1 MSHNLILKQTWE
13 VLTDCWRDGFAWNSL
28 TRSANHN
35 FIFENLIF
43 HKNFSWTFFVEKIV
57 YFRKHISLMN
67 SKNRWTFD
75 KNDIFDQKFQI
86 TVISEKIFVCLRNN
100 ISLVNL
106 KNLWTFEKISIDWP
120 DFLLTGACVKFCEL
134 CSGLWKFPYLFGHT
148 LPVRRSN
155 IKNLFPQLVWLDL
168 SRWSLGFELP
178 WVKKCLA
185 QTILNSE
192 YSE

>member
-1 MSHNLILKQTWE
+1 MK
-13 VLTDCWRDGFAWNSL
+13 F
-28 TRSANHN
+28 
-35 FIFENLIF
+35 
-43 HKNFSWTFFVEKIV
+43 FSWKLSTCDSRKIL

-75 KNDIFDQKFQI
+75 KKDIFDQKFQI
-86 TVISEKIFVCLRNN
+86 TVISEKIFVCFQNN
-100 ISLVNL
+100 ISLVNS
-106 KNLWTFEKISIDWP
+106 KNLWTFDKINKKFQLTDLIFCWP
-120 DFLLTGACVKFCEL
+120 GLVWNSVNCVR
-134 CSGLWKFPYLFGHT
+134 SLWKFSYLFGHT

>member
-1 MSHNLILKQTWE
+1 MEIVHLWFPKKSY
-13 VLTDCWRDGFAWNSL
+13 
-28 TRSANHN
+28 
-35 FIFENLIF
+35 IFESIF
-43 HKNFSWTFFVEKIV
+43 LWWIPKIDELSIKKTFSIKNFKLRWFPKEDSYVFEIIFLWCIRKIFELSIKIDKKFDWLTWFFVDRGLCEILWIV
-57 YFRKHISLMN
+57 FGFS
-67 SKNRWTFD
+67 
-75 KNDIFDQKFQI
+75 
-86 TVISEKIFVCLRNN
+86 
-100 ISLVNL
+100 
-106 KNLWTFEKISIDWP
+106 
-120 DFLLTGACVKFCEL
+120 
-134 CSGLWKFPYLFGHT
+134 LWKFPYLFGHT